1 MRVKANPAIFVL
13 LALVLVPTLVTG
25 HKLFIRTVYVM
36 VALIALSFAW
46 AWLNIRWLSGSR
58 ELRSN
63 RSQVGGVI
71 QERFLIGNKGPLPK
85 LWVEMQ
91 DHSGL
96 AGYQAD
102 RVLSS
107 LPAHQERSW
116 MLRARCK
123 RRGKFNF
130 GPVTLVS
137 GDPLGL
143 FQVKRDVS
151 LTSTLVVYPATV
163 DVPYF
168 KAPIGR
174 LSGGDALQRQ
184 TQQITTNVSS
194 VRDYMPG
201 DSFNRIHWLS
211 TARRSRLISKEF
223 ELDPLADIW
232 LFVDMEE
239 GVQAGTHADELV
251 FDSVDAPYRVRS
263 SLPLNPS
270 TEEYAA
276 TIAASLAKHLLS
288 QRRALGMIS
297 YGQRR
302 EIVQVD
308 RGERQLVRFLESL
321 AVVRAEG
328 CVPMAEVIAAEG
340 NQLGGGSTL
349 IVITPSTFG
358 SWVGG
363 LRDLKRKGIDVVAVH
378 LEASTFG
385 DAPSSLETMASLAAS
400 NIPAYLVKNGV
411 PLEES
416 FAQRVEVG
424 R

>member
-1 MRVKANPAIFVL
+1 MRVRANWAIFVL

-25 HKLFIRTVYVM
+25 HQLFVRTVYVL
-36 VALIALSFAW
+36 VALIVLCFAW
-46 AWLNIRWLSGSR
+46 AWLNIRWLGASR

-71 QERFLIGNKGPLPK
+71 HERFVIQNEGPLPK
-85 LWVEMQ
+85 LWVAMQ

-96 AGYQAD
+96 RGYQSD
-102 RVLSS
+102 RVLGS
-107 LPAHQERSW
+107 LAPHSERSW
-116 MLRARCK
+116 MVRARCK
-123 RRGKFNF
+123 RRGKFDL

-143 FQVKRDVS
+143 FKMQRD
-151 LTSTLVVYPATV
+151 LPLISTLVVYPATV

-168 KAPIGR
+168 KAPVGR
-174 LSGGDALQRQ
+174 LSGGDALQRR
-184 TQQITTNVSS
+184 TQHMTTNVSS

-211 TARRSRLISKEF
+211 TARRGRLISKEF

-239 GVQAGTHADELV
+239 EVQVGTWEDEFL
-251 FDSVDAPYRVRS
+251 FEPVDTAS
-263 SLPLNPS
+263 SRWTALQIQPR
-270 TEEYAA
+270 TEEYAV
-276 TIAASLAKHLLS
+276 TIAASVAKHLLAR
-288 QRRALGMIS
+288 RRALGMIS

-308 RGERQLVRFLESL
+308 RGDRQLVRLLESL

-328 CVPMAEVIAAEG
+328 RVPLGELIAAEG
-340 NQLGGGSTL
+340 NQLGGGSTA
-349 IVITPSTFG
+349 IVITPSPFA
-358 SWVGG
+358 SWVDAI
-363 LRDLKRKGIDVVAVH
+363 RDLKRKGVDVVVIH

-385 DAPSSLETMASLAAS
+385 DAPSSLEVMASLAAS

-416 FAQRVEVG
+416 FAPRVEFE